1 MVKGFLSRLLGKN
14 KPAEPHDK
22 PAPKGGTA
30 DTSPREPAAA
40 PKRTRAGDAPARAE
54 GERREG
60 DGPPKRRRRR
70 GGRGRGQ
77 GGERTADAPDPQP
90 AAEPARQEAPAERS
104 EGERP
109 RRSRGGR
116 GRGQRSGA
124 ETADATGAP
133 EGAPAPRPRRSSV
146 SPEDVLTG
154 EQPRTEPFGPV
165 QVSVPIARALA
176 DMGYVAPTPIQE
188 QVIAPMLTGV
198 DLVGQAQTG
207 TGKTAGFGIP
217 IAEAVDGADGYVQAL
232 ALVPT
237 RELAQQVTD
246 EITRIV
252 RYRGIDVCAV
262 YGGAPIKRQMDQLS
276 AGAQV
281 VVGTPGRVIDLID
294 RGFLRLDRVRTVVLD
309 EADQMLDIGFL
320 PDIRRIL
327 RSTPRS
333 RQTVLFSATV
343 PTQIRRLIYSYLR
356 EPQWFRAGE
365 ESKPVEMVRQYYAEV
380 ARRDKPEA
388 LAEVASH
395 FQEGDQAIVFC
406 RMQVDVDRLVTI
418 LRRKGITCAPIHGGL
433 PQGERNTVMADFRA
447 GRTTLLIS
455 TSLTARG
462 IDVPAVSHVINY
474 DIPEQVEDYVHRI
487 GRTAR
492 MGREGTA
499 ITFVSEWDLEFWDA
513 IRAHVGEDNL
523 EELTLALYGG

>member
-1 MVKGFLSRLLGKN
+1 MVKGFLSRLLGK
-14 KPAEPHDK
+14 KAPAQPHDK
-22 PAPKGGTA
+22 PAPKGGKPETPA
-30 DTSPREPAAA
+30 SEPAPRQRTGARDGA
-40 PKRTRAGDAPARAE
+40 PRPE
-54 GERREG
+54 GERPAG
-60 DGPPKRRRRR
+60 DGPARKRRRR

-77 GGERTADAPDPQP
+77 GGERPTGAPAPQP
-90 AAEPARQEAPAERS
+90 AAEAPAAPQREDAPATPR
-104 EGERP
+104 EDDDRP

-116 GRGQRSGA
+116 GRGGARSGEPA
-124 ETADATGAP
+124 PASDAPRGPRQRP
-133 EGAPAPRPRRSSV
+133 EGT
-146 SPEDVLTG
+146 LTG
-154 EQPRTEPFGPV
+154 EQARTEPFGPV
-165 QVSVPIARALA
+165 QVSGPVARALA

-232 ALVPT
+232 VLVPT

-262 YGGAPIKRQMDQLS
+262 YGGAPIKRQMDQLT

-294 RGFLRLDRVRTVVLD
+294 RGFLQLDRVRTVVLD

-388 LAEVASH
+388 LAEVASG

-433 PQGERNTVMADFRA
+433 PQGERNAVMADFRA

-513 IRAHVGEDNL
+513 IRAHVGEDKL
-523 EELTLALYGG
+523 EELSLALYGG